1 MPRAMLNVNEL
12 NTPNPPV
19 QVPAEPLAEQEP
31 NAPAVPEMPAAP
43 AAQPAINRRAARA
56 SEEKAATP
64 AEEDPQAKYASAFPA
79 WDLTPPQVL
88 IRRVNRN
95 KI

>member
-12 NTPNPPV
+12 NNPNPPV
-19 QVPAEPLAEQEP
+19 QATVAPLDEQAPA
-31 NAPAVPEMPAAP
+31 APAVPAAP
-43 AAQPAINRRAARA
+43 AAPPVIARSAARA
-56 SEEKAATP
+56 AEEKAAAP

-88 IRRVNRN
+88 IRRVSR
-95 KI
+95 KK

>member
-12 NTPNPPV
+12 NNPNPPV
-19 QVPAEPLAEQEP
+19 QATVAPVDEQ
-31 NAPAVPEMPAAP
+31 APAAPVVPAAP
-43 AAQPAINRRAARA
+43 AAPAAPPVIARSAARA
-56 SEEKAATP
+56 AEEKAAAP

-88 IRRVNRN
+88 IRRVSR
-95 KI
+95 KK

>member
-12 NTPNPPV
+12 NTPNPPE
-19 QVPAEPLAEQEP
+19 QVSAEPVTEQEP
-31 NAPAVPEMPAAP
+31 AAQAAPAAP
-43 AAQPAINRRAARA
+43 AAQPVINRRAAR
-56 SEEKAATP
+56 ETEQKAENNTP
-64 AEEDPQAKYASAFPA
+64 PAEDPQAKYASAFPA